1 MKKFVFSVASRAAG
15 RLQIKPS
22 GSGHENDA
30 ALEWEFSFPLPQY
43 RHLFLYLFIIF
54 IVWMVKHYDTKT
66 EKPFLGGG
74 GGFSIFI
81 LTLTS
86 PWSFTTWTKIS
97 LAAVFG
103 VVTRRSSIAWQ
114 LSAIHHDTP
123 RSSVWSS
130 KPYASRT
137 HFLDAFIMFV
147 SH

>member
-74 GGFSIFI
+74 GGIFYFHI
-81 LTLTS
+81 NVNKPLKLYY
-86 PWSFTTWTKIS
+86 
-97 LAAVFG
+97 LD
-103 VVTRRSSIAWQ
+103 Q
-114 LSAIHHDTP
+114 NLP
-123 RSSVWSS
+123 RSRFWCCH
-130 KPYASRT
+130 T
-137 HFLDAFIMFV
+137 EE
-147 SH
+147 